1 MKKKKILIIYTGGTI
16 GMIQTEREPYLRPA
30 SYKNIR
36 QFLPEIERLS
46 CDLDLKTF
54 SSPIDSSNM
63 LPEIWVTLAEL
74 IHAYYEA
81 FDGFVILHGTD
92 TMAYTASA
100 LSFLLEGLA
109 KPVILTGAQ
118 LPIDMIRTDARENLI
133 TALEFVS
140 HPHYSLHE
148 VAVCFDSKILRGNRV
163 SKYSSE
169 KFQAFFSPNYPPLA
183 EAGVHLELYTENW
196 LKSTPQSDFKIHTTL
211 NDNICLIKFY
221 PGIQR
226 KVIESLLSMPQIRG
240 VVLETYGTGNL
251 PDFPWFISI
260 LKEHIEDGKIAL
272 NVTQCPA
279 GKVIQEKYKNGK
291 KLLEIGVISGKDLT
305 TEAAITKMMYALGK
319 EKDAAS
325 ILALLNTN
333 LRGEISES

>member
-1 MKKKKILIIYTGGTI
+1 MRKKILVIYTGGTI
-16 GMIQTEREPYLRPA
+16 GMVQTEKEPYLRPA

-36 QFLPEIERLS
+36 EFLPEIERLP

-63 LPEIWVTLAEL
+63 LPEIWLTLAEL
-74 IHAYYEA
+74 IYTNYEA

-100 LSFLLEGLA
+100 LSFLLEGLT

-133 TALEFVS
+133 TALEFAS
-140 HPHYSLHE
+140 HPEYALPE
-148 VAVCFDSKILRGNRV
+148 VAICFDSKILRGNRA

-196 LKSTPQSDFKIHTTL
+196 LKLHNKAPFSIQRNLD
-211 NDNICLIKFY
+211 DNIILIKFY

-226 KVIESLLSMPQIRG
+226 QVLEVLLTMPNIKG
-240 VVLETYGTGNL
+240 YVLETYGTGNL

-260 LKEHIEDGKIAL
+260 LKEQIESGKIVL

-291 KLLEIGVISGKDLT
+291 KLLEIGVISGRDLT
-305 TEAAITKMMYALGK
+305 TEAAITKMMYVLGK
-319 EKDAAS
+319 ETEPHKIIS
-325 ILALLNTN
+325 LLNTN
-333 LRGEISES
+333 LRGEMSDA